1 MKVFFTLPDKEKDYQ
16 SHMVYVLTIIW
27 SVTIAVV
34 VTATWAM
41 FPGLWQRYLL
51 FFSVAVFIWAFNLS
65 INRWVSTQLASW
77 TLPITCWLIVSLS
90 CYTAGGIQSPHI
102 ITQLV
107 VILTAAYLLGWRGG
121 LAFGLLSAAIDFLYA
136 WMASEGT
143 LPEPTIVHTP
153 LSRWVGALIPFGT
166 LLVLQHYA
174 TNHLRSSLAAT
185 KREIEKRT
193 EAEKEKDI
201 TLNNLGERVKE
212 LQTLYTVGNMLQDEI
227 ITLDKLV
234 KQVAETLPPG
244 WQYPEITAVRVCM
257 AGKEYRTANY
267 KSTPHSLQAET
278 KTSKNTKVG
287 IEVVYL
293 DEMPQ
298 LDEGPF
304 LKEERNLLNM
314 LVDMLKVYLER
325 RERTSELFDYKF
337 ALDKAAIVGISDV
350 EGRFIY
356 TNDNFTKASKYNRS
370 ELSGIHH
377 SVIWSGYHPPGYFDE
392 LKIAMQDGKPFKGEF
407 CNKAKDGSLYWV
419 ESTIVP
425 FLDEDGKVY
434 QYLSINYDIT
444 ERKKIEEEIKA
455 SEEKFRN
462 LVEQAGDAIFIIDPD
477 VALLTEVNIAA
488 SKLLGYTREELLSL
502 SYDQVFFPEDIAQN
516 PLRFSKLS
524 KERTSMVTERKMRR
538 KDGTEVY
545 TEINT
550 GLLQGNNFIC
560 IVRDITERREAE
572 EKLRRS
578 EEMNRA
584 MIENMQDGL
593 LLLDSEL
600 KALYQSPSGE
610 RITGYTSEERLNG
623 TSGLMAYPDDAERVK
638 NILQNTLDSPNV
650 PVHFESRA
658 IHKSGKVVW
667 LENTAINLLD
677 NPSIGAV
684 MINYSDV
691 TERKKATEMFRHQF
705 ENSPDIILIVNRE
718 FKIESIN
725 RTRTGEINPPEFIGK
740 DSVEVLPEESRKIA
754 RESIIRCFETG
765 ENIEIENSLSGNRWV
780 RSRFVP
786 IRIDGHINTIMV
798 IATDI
803 TEQRN
808 AEKQLRQNEERN
820 RALIENISEAIVLI
834 DANEK
839 IIFQSPAVVRITGY
853 TQEETVG
860 VASFSFIHPDEVTA
874 FRQFLQEVINSP
886 GVPLQSMFRIIHKN
900 GHTVWLEG
908 TLVNMLHNES
918 INGIVVNYGD
928 VTERVNAEKEKQE
941 IQERTMAML
950 EDKVA
955 ERTEELYRMN
965 TVLEHRNHEI
975 TDSINYAENIQ
986 RAILSKY
993 EDCTRLFPQSFVLWM
1008 PKDVV
1013 SGDFYWCYSTKK
1025 YDFIA
1030 VVDCTGH
1037 GVPGALMSIIANQ
1050 MLGKVVGSHGF
1061 VEPKDILFHL
1071 DDAIISSLHQENGLV
1086 KDGMDMALC
1095 RVDKEK
1101 KELLFAGA
1109 QRPLYYHNGNELSEI
1124 SGSKSGIGGF
1134 VSGSDLKIFSQTTIQ
1149 YKQGD
1154 SFYLTSDGYY
1164 SQFGGEKGKKMMK
1177 KRFFELVSDIAGK
1190 PVSEQPELLRDYYID
1205 WQNNEEQTD
1214 DVLVIG
1220 VRL

>member
-153 LSRWVGALIPFGT
+153 LSRWIGALIPFGT

-287 IEVVYL
+287 IEVVYP

-314 LVDMLKVYLER
+314 LIDMLKVYLER
-325 RERTSELFDYKF
+325 RERTSELFDYRF

-502 SYDQVFFPEDIAQN
+502 SFDQVFFPEDIAQN

-638 NILQNTLDSPNV
+638 NILQKTLDNPNV

-684 MINYSDV
+684 MINYSDITARV
-691 TERKKATEMFRHQF
+691 KA
-705 ENSPDIILIVNRE
+705 ENDIKEL
-718 FKIESIN
+718 
-725 RTRTGEINPPEFIGK
+725 
-740 DSVEVLPEESRKIA
+740 
-754 RESIIRCFETG
+754 
-765 ENIEIENSLSGNRWV
+765 
-780 RSRFVP
+780 
-786 IRIDGHINTIMV
+786 
-798 IATDI
+798 
-803 TEQRN
+803 
-808 AEKQLRQNEERN
+808 
-820 RALIENISEAIVLI
+820 
-834 DANEK
+834 
-839 IIFQSPAVVRITGY
+839 
-853 TQEETVG
+853 
-860 VASFSFIHPDEVTA
+860 
-874 FRQFLQEVINSP
+874 
-886 GVPLQSMFRIIHKN
+886 
-900 GHTVWLEG
+900 
-908 TLVNMLHNES
+908 NES
-918 INGIVVNYGD
+918 LELKVV
-928 VTERVNAEKEKQE
+928 Q
-941 IQERTMAML
+941 
-950 EDKVA
+950 
-955 ERTEELYRMN
+955 RTEELYQMN

-1061 VEPKDILFHL
+1061 VEPRDILFHL

-1220 VRL
+1220 VKL